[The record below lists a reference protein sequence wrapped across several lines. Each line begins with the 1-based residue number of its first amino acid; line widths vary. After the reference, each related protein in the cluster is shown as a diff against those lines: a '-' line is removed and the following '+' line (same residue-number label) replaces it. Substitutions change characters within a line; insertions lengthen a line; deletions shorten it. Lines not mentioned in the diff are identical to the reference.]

1 MPRLNRSDLFMEIA
15 GLFAERSTCERG
27 HVGAVIVKEKHII
40 SHGYNG
46 APSGMPQCDEVGCDT
61 LEVYTKP
68 NSTTPRWVEHQLGCQ
83 RAIHAE
89 ANAIAYAAKV
99 GVKCD
104 GAVMYST
111 AEPCK
116 KCSELI
122 IQAGI
127 MAVHYDNPYRLGAK
141 DFLDSANIIVHQHV
155 WTPRTMPI
163 EGPCPNCGHA
173 GGTPTSGGCDICDG
187 D

>member
-1 MPRLNRSDLFMEIA
+1 MSRLNRADLFMEIA

-40 SHGYNG
+40 AHGYNG
-46 APSGMPQCDEVGCDT
+46 APSGMPQCNEVGCETGSWICDQEARDT
-61 LEVYTKP
+61 GHGSYQE
-68 NSTTPRWVEHQLGCQ
+68 LGCQ

-99 GVKCD
+99 GVTCD
-104 GAVMYST
+104 GAVMYT
-111 AEPCK
+111 THEPCK

-127 MAVHYDNPYRLGAK
+127 MAVHYENPYRLGAK
-141 DFLDSANIIVHQHV
+141 DFLDSANIIVHQHA
-155 WTPRTMPI
+155 WTPR
-163 EGPCPNCGHA
+163 G
-173 GGTPTSGGCDICDG
+173 
-187 D
+187 